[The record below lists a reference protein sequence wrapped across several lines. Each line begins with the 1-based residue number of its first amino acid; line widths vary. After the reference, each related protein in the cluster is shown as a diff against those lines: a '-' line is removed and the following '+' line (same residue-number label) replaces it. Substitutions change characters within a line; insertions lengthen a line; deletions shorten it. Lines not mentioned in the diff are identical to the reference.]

1 MTKQKDAGQK
11 SKIVEMLEY
20 YAGLSVEDLRKSFG
34 IRQPLSEG
42 ESNREWELSN
52 NQIYTLKR
60 ILTRIASD
68 Y

>member
-1 MTKQKDAGQK
+1 MTQEKDAGQK

-20 YAGLSVEDLRKSFG
+20 YAGLSVDDLRKSFG
-34 IRQPLSEG
+34 IRQAPFTREATS
-42 ESNREWELSN
+42 EWEMN
-52 NQIYTLKR
+52 DDQISTVKR

>member
-1 MTKQKDAGQK
+1 MTQQKDAGQK

-20 YAGLSVEDLRKSFG
+20 YAGLSVDDLRKSLG
-34 IRQPLSEG
+34 IQQAPSTREATC
-42 ESNREWELSN
+42 EWEMN
-52 NQIYTLKR
+52 DDQISTVKK